1 MTRTKRALAFAAIFW
16 AAALGLLTIDWA
28 TSSPHNRF
36 EEPPPWQLGQERV
49 EGAGHCA
56 APLK

>member
-1 MTRTKRALAFAAIFW
+1 MNEMKRALAFAFVFW
-16 AAALGLLTIDWA
+16 TALAGFIAFDWVRS
-28 TSSPHNRF
+28 TPHNRF
-36 EEPPPWQLGQERV
+36 DEPLPWQLGQQKV